1 MISPKNTLERG
12 QSLTYNKIL
21 YYRCISILKLMYRYF
36 IKNIVHHPSISIR
49 LEKIRFAYRFHL
61 PFGKF
66 LVSHLFSPALFIC
79 INDAPC
85 FLQKIFQQNGSF
97 LNIKIQSLKQKT
109 CNSNKGGCWQ
119 KKFFNWASQ
128 NDIAMFTKLLKQLL
142 SVKHFCRLLST
153 TFCVIV

>member
-1 MISPKNTLERG
+1 MSSSKNTLERG

-21 YYRCISILKLMYRYF
+21 YYRCISILKLIYRYF
-36 IKNIVHHPSISIR
+36 IKNSVHHPSISIR
-49 LEKIRFAYRFHL
+49 LEKIRFAYGFHL

-66 LVSHLFSPALFIC
+66 VVSHLFSPALFIC

-109 CNSNKGGCWQ
+109 CYSNKGGCWQ
-119 KKFFNWASQ
+119 KKSLTGLHKTILQCLQNFWNNFYQLNIFVDCFPLFFV
-128 NDIAMFTKLLKQLL
+128 L
-142 SVKHFCRLLST
+142 
-153 TFCVIV
+153 

>member
-1 MISPKNTLERG
+1 MYINLKIDL
-12 QSLTYNKIL
+12 SLL
-21 YYRCISILKLMYRYF
+21 YI
-36 IKNIVHHPSISIR
+36 NIVHHPSISIR
-49 LEKIRFAYRFHL
+49 LEKIRFAYGFHL

-109 CNSNKGGCWQ
+109 RHSNKGGC
-119 KKFFNWASQ
+119 
-128 NDIAMFTKLLKQLL
+128 
-142 SVKHFCRLLST
+142 
-153 TFCVIV
+153 